1 MVCRFVVSRRWLTP
15 RDSAQVGGQLS
26 HLTSARKRK
35 LTDFQSC
42 NTNSTS
48 TLPSDKSEREDL
60 AWTMSVLFMT
70 ARQLALVNKTGQVDF
85 EINTVCR
92 QFTEWFRNIVHMHF
106 QAFFGSNLVL
116 SYDRVIAGFVT
127 RW

>member
-1 MVCRFVVSRRWLTP
+1 VSRRWLTP

-60 AWTMSVLFMT
+60 AWTMSALFMT

-127 RW
+127 R

>member
-1 MVCRFVVSRRWLTP
+1 MSRRRLTP

-60 AWTMSVLFMT
+60 AGTMSALFMT

-92 QFTEWFRNIVHMHF
+92 QCPEWFRNIVHMHF

-127 RW
+127 R